1 MPTNLTNLTNLTNP
15 NDILL
20 DKASQLTSGS
30 FFYDNAYFWGFT
42 VAIFLIVYFLL
53 GLSPFNIRKSL
64 RMLMALT
71 IPILFDLLIS
81 FGEFTFIF
89 PLGYTFTIT
98 RGVMFITMLD
108 RIMSY
113 SIFSFYSSPITS
125 PFILIA
131 SETTDSIFVFIFG
144 LLNAGI
150 DSIADFIFFAALFYY
165 LISFI
170 ESKLGFQINYQVAI
184 SIALAGIPT
193 ILYSL
198 FISNPFHEIKE
209 VIQTTNGMSN
219 FFTSGDIVNI
229 LFILILFLINFM
241 LISSI
246 IFIVIELIVNL
257 YMKVN
262 YNKRDIEFTYDF
274 AGMAGAYAFAYS
286 ILFFLHSD
294 YKWFIVL
301 PGIAILQILRSSTT
315 NVINTH
321 KQNMADE
328 GRIAKVIDNYRND
341 KENPVIHDE
350 FSSFN
355 IIVALLILAGVL
367 TIYYF
372 LLA

>member
-1 MPTNLTNLTNLTNP
+1 MSTNLTNLTNLTNP

-209 VIQTTNGMSN
+209 VIQTTNGMLN
-219 FFTSGDIVNI
+219 FFASGDIVNI

-367 TIYYF
+367 IIYYF